1 MFCQTQHKSNDPKV
15 LPTVDTSNPKKKSN
29 EKKKKRR
36 TKHAIQ
42 RPVQWSGHGING
54 NRGQREGGNEL
65 LVIKKKTMST
75 STASHLQLFRFRFPA
90 AAGVHPEINLPRGQL
105 EDACGWS
112 KAAVDS
118 VVGVLRFFFFHRRK
132 LLSRIFSIVF

>member
-1 MFCQTQHKSNDPKV
+1 M
-15 LPTVDTSNPKKKSN
+15 
-29 EKKKKRR
+29 
-36 TKHAIQ
+36 
-42 RPVQWSGHGING
+42 
-54 NRGQREGGNEL
+54 

-118 VVGVLRFFFFHRRK
+118 VVGVLRFFFFFFIEGSCFLGFFQLFSNLTHCECVAPRVVWFMA
-132 LLSRIFSIVF
+132 LLHTKVTANGRGQDHSQHGQTNHDHNLLLQMFNHPVNS